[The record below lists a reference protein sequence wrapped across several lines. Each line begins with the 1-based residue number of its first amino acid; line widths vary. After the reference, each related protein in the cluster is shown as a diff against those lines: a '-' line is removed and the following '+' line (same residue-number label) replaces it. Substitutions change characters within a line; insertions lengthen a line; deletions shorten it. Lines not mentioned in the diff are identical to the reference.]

1 MKVGLEIPITQTLM
15 YKGTIRKVYAD
26 LKLLLIDLEACYK
39 ATGGKQAKA
48 VQPERLSEE
57 DTKVYAIVQRTRRY
71 VDVIRRCEV
80 QNKV

>member
-1 MKVGLEIPITQTLM
+1 MEIQTTLTLM
-15 YKGTIRKVYAD
+15 FRATIRKVYAD

-71 VDVIRRCEV
+71 VDVIRWCEV
-80 QNKV
+80 QNNH

>member
-1 MKVGLEIPITQTLM
+1 M
-15 YKGTIRKVYAD
+15 YKGTIRKMYAD

-71 VDVIRRCEV
+71 VDVARQCEV
-80 QNKV
+80 RNSH